1 MIQRSLS
8 KLELVFDARP
18 TPHQSVRFTRSGHSY
33 KPQKI
38 VDYQLHIISLVEGQL
53 PVGFEIIPAGTLI
66 FIDELHY
73 QYAYPK
79 AFSKKKRQQDKI
91 YKETKPDLQDN
102 LNKAFLDALEGV
114 VYEQDQNIVCINN
127 LEKYYGETD
136 KITLTLRY

>member
-1 MIQRSLS
+1 MIQSPLS

-18 TPHQSVRFTRSGHSY
+18 TPHQSVRFTRNGHSY

-38 VDYQLHIISLVEGQL
+38 VDYQLHIISLVKGQL
-53 PVGFEIIPAGTLI
+53 PVGFEIIPAGSLI
-66 FIDELHY
+66 FIDKLHY

-91 YKETKPDLQDN
+91 YKQTKPDLQDN

-136 KITLTLRY
+136 KITLTLKY

>member
-1 MIQRSLS
+1 M
-8 KLELVFDARP
+8 
-18 TPHQSVRFTRSGHSY
+18 
-33 KPQKI
+33 
-38 VDYQLHIISLVEGQL
+38 DYQSYVIKLVSDQL
-53 PVGFEIIPAGTLI
+53 PEGFEIIPAGTLI
-66 FIDELHY
+66 FIDQLHY

-79 AFSKKKRQQDKI
+79 TFSKKKKQQGKI
-91 YKETKPDLQDN
+91 YKPTKPDLQDN

>member
-1 MIQRSLS
+1 LIQSPLS

-18 TPHQSVRFTRSGHSY
+18 TPHQSVKFTRNGHSY
-33 KPQKI
+33 KPKKI
-38 VDYQLHIISLVEGQL
+38 VDYQLHIISLVRDQL
-53 PVGFEIIPAGTLI
+53 PVGFEIIPAGSLI
-66 FIDELHY
+66 FIDKLHY

-91 YKETKPDLQDN
+91 YKQTKPDLQDN

-114 VYEQDQNIVCINN
+114 VYKQDQNIVCINN

-136 KITLTLRY
+136 KIILTLRY

>member
-1 MIQRSLS
+1 MTQRSLN
-8 KLELVFDARP
+8 KLELTLNLRAQ
-18 TPHQSVRFTRSGHSY
+18 PHQSVRFTRSGRSY
-33 KPQKI
+33 KPKKI
-38 VDYQLHIISLVEGQL
+38 MDYQSYVIKLVSDQL
-53 PVGFEIIPAGTLI
+53 PEGFEIIPAGTLI
-66 FIDELHY
+66 FIDKLHY

-79 AFSKKKRQQDKI
+79 SFSKKKKQQGKI

-102 LNKAFLDALEGV
+102 LNKAFLDALEGL

>member
-1 MIQRSLS
+1 MS

-18 TPHQSVRFTRSGHSY
+18 TPHQSVKFTRNGHSY
-33 KPQKI
+33 KPKKI
-38 VDYQLHIISLVEGQL
+38 VDYQLHIISLVRDQL
-53 PVGFEIIPAGTLI
+53 PVGFEIIPAGSLI
-66 FIDELHY
+66 FIDKLHY

-91 YKETKPDLQDN
+91 YKQTKPDLQDN

-114 VYEQDQNIVCINN
+114 VYKQDQNIVCINN

-136 KITLTLRY
+136 KIILTLRY